1 MKKHLV
7 DKKRS
12 VTRKGNT
19 VLSLFSSAGIG
30 ELGVKAAGFDIV
42 VSNELL
48 VDRCALYAEN
58 YPDTEIIQGD
68 IWDCQQ
74 KIVTRWEELVGES
87 PFLVYA
93 TPPCQGM
100 SSNGTGKL
108 LAEIRSGRRGKEDPR
123 NRLIIP
129 TIQIIKRLRPL
140 WVLLENVPTMEHTII
155 RTPENTFENIITYI
169 AKELSPEYV
178 GRAEVV
184 NCADYGIPQVRNRL
198 ITIFT
203 RSPKGMAHLRQYG
216 TLLPKKTHSENG
228 GMGLLPW
235 VTLRQAIGDLPTL
248 DAKEGCNSSKDIPW
262 HVVPILSDEKYWWVS
277 QTPKGETAYNNQCPN
292 PKCRYKKNKRHGS
305 NFADGIH
312 QSRKDTP
319 IFCEKCGALL
329 PRPTIMDK
337 TTHSLRLIKGFD
349 TAYRRM
355 LWDKPAPTLTQNLQF
370 VSSDKKL
377 HPEQNRVLSIYEGL
391 RIQTI
396 TDYPYELTIGGQPI
410 ARNMCCE
417 IIGES
422 VPPRLI
428 EIICKQ
434 ITSVEK
440 EKLRYAR

>member
-1 MKKHLV
+1 MKQLASNQKCNPRHMN
-7 DKKRS
+7 K
-12 VTRKGNT
+12 T

-48 VDRCALYAEN
+48 PDRCALYSEN
-58 YPDTEIIQGD
+58 YPKTDIVQGD
-68 IWDCQQ
+68 IWTCQE
-74 KIVTRWEELVGES
+74 KIVSRWRSLVS
-87 PFLVYA
+87 APPFLVYA

-108 LAEIRSGRRGKEDPR
+108 LAEIRLGRRDVEDPR

-129 TIQIIKRLRPL
+129 TLQIIKELRPC

-155 RTPENTFENIITYI
+155 RTPNNKYENIIDYI
-169 AKELSPEYV
+169 TEELGPDYV

-184 NCADYGIPQVRNRL
+184 NCADYGIPQVRTRL

-203 RSPKGMAHLRQYG
+203 RSDKGRSYFRQHG
-216 TLLPKKTHSENG
+216 TFLPARTHSEKG
-228 GMGLLPW
+228 GSLLPW
-235 VTLRQAIGDLPTL
+235 VTLKQVIGDTPPL
-248 DAKEGCNSSKDIPW
+248 DARVGFNSSEDIPW

-277 QTPKGETAYNNQCPN
+277 ETPKGETAYNNQCSN
-292 PKCRYKKNKRHGS
+292 PKCRYQNNKRHGS
-305 NFADGIH
+305 GFANGIH
-312 QSRKDTP
+312 QARKDTP
-319 IFCEKCGALL
+319 VFCEKCGALL
-329 PRPTIMDK
+329 PRPTIIDK
-337 TTHSLRLIKGFD
+337 HTHARRLIKGFD

-377 HPEQNRVLSIYEGL
+377 HPDQNRVLSIYEGL

-396 TDYPYELTIGGQPI
+396 SDYAYSLSVGGHAI
-410 ARNMCCE
+410 TRNMCCE

-428 EIICKQ
+428 ELVCKQ
-434 ITSVEK
+434 IVSIE
-440 EKLRYAR
+440 EEG